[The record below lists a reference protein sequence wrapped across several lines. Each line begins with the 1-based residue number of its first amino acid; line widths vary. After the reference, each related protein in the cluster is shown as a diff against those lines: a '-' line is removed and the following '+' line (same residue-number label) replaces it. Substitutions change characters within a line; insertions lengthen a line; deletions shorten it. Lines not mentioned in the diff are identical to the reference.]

1 MRWQTHS
8 HFVSANE
15 TPRFMASA
23 GTLLLVQEAMAR
35 ATRVCIYDPMGMGL
49 SGWATTWR
57 TKHVVLSNGSNQLCG
72 FLDPICPQSPQPSP
86 EVRKSWRAIWASKRM
101 PGPCIRCW
109 AASSGATASFQ
120 RPAGSLW
127 WEDRRKTA
135 NQGELINAQVKLGIG
150 FHKYRGVRTLYF
162 HNQVHGSKLHPRK
175 TSWEDTAV
183 DTSRPAA
190 SKWTM
195 GSSTRTCW
203 CSDLMAAGVARQATI
218 FFFWTTC
225 SRGWSCPKLNI
236 TQLWGEILKIP
247 QTGHLLTPV

>member
-1 MRWQTHS
+1 M
-8 HFVSANE
+8 
-15 TPRFMASA
+15 
-23 GTLLLVQEAMAR
+23 
-35 ATRVCIYDPMGMGL
+35 
-49 SGWATTWR
+49 
-57 TKHVVLSNGSNQLCG
+57 
-72 FLDPICPQSPQPSP
+72 DPINF
-86 EVRKSWRAIWASKRM
+86 VDSWIPFVHRVHSLRRRSGKVGGPYGLQKGCLGHAFGAEQRAQALR
-101 PGPCIRCW
+101 P
-109 AASSGATASFQ
+109 ASSVQLAACGGRTEEKQ
-120 RPAGSLW
+120 Q
-127 WEDRRKTA
+127 